1 MNTFNICIQQ
11 GSDLNLSLNLT
22 DSLSNPINLS
32 GYNISGFMRYNYGSY
47 GILLNLNPTI
57 TNAPSGIINLFVS
70 GSQIGTGIPVTVG
83 VYDIF
88 ISNGNST
95 QKVLGGRTYIDPIV
109 SY

>member
-1 MNTFNICIQQ
+1 MNCFNFNIQQ
-11 GSDLNLSLNLT
+11 GSDLNLNLNLT

-32 GYNISGFMRYNYGSY
+32 GYNISGFMRYNYGSS

-70 GSQIGTGIPVTVG
+70 GSQIGTGIPITIG

-88 ISNGNST
+88 ISNGSST
-95 QKVLGGRTYIDPIV
+95 QKVLGGKTYIEPYV